1 MNLRV
6 EQRALAQSD
15 QENVVVLGPN
25 PADENFSSVST
36 EGAYKILGVR
46 PGLTISVFDM
56 VIGAD
61 FVGRFST
68 EPCVAIDFL
77 FEASGQ
83 GWLLGAADE
92 RLSSIPYRPGRI
104 YIMAAPKAAI
114 GLYDVPIGTRFKG
127 LDIRVDIAL
136 WQKLGAAD
144 VLSSLDENHSLHMA
158 CGNGT
163 WVGILP
169 VPPQLLAVARAL
181 FDSAMLESDD
191 LAFEARA
198 LDIINAS
205 ISAMRRAQPTA
216 SIPPRDRR
224 LLQRARDLMIAELAK
239 PWTLSELARE
249 AGLTEKR
256 LKTGFKSIYG
266 YAVYTFLQEQR
277 LLEARRLIESGNVNV
292 TQAALAVGYGNSSHF
307 SQLFLRRFGIQPSK
321 IRTTLQSSTG
331 IQ

>member
-15 QENVVVLGPN
+15 QENIVVLGPS
-25 PADENFSSVST
+25 PADEGFSSVST

-46 PGLTISVFDM
+46 PGLTISIFDM

-83 GWLLGAADE
+83 GWLLGTAGE
-92 RLSSIPYRPGRI
+92 KLSSIPYRPGRI
-104 YIMAAPKAAI
+104 YIMAAPNGAV
-114 GLYDVPIGTRFKG
+114 GFYDVPIGTRFKG
-127 LDIRVDIAL
+127 LDIRVDITL
-136 WQKLGAAD
+136 WQKLGAGD
-144 VLSSLDENHSLHMA
+144 ILSSLDENHSLHMA

-181 FDSAMLESDD
+181 FDSAMVESDD

-205 ISAMRRAQPTA
+205 IAAMRKAQPA
-216 SIPPRDRR
+216 VSIPSRDRR
-224 LLQRARDLMIAELAK
+224 PLQRARDLMIAELAR
-239 PWTLSELARE
+239 PWTLGELARE
-249 AGLTEKR
+249 VGLTEKR
-256 LKTGFKSIYG
+256 LKSGFKGMYG
-266 YAVYTFLQEQR
+266 FAVYTFLQEQR
-277 LLEARRLIESGNVNV
+277 LLEARRLIEAGTVTV
-292 TQAALAVGYGNSSHF
+292 TQAALAVGYGNPSHF

-321 IRTTLQSSTG
+321 ARQPVESKI
-331 IQ
+331 